1 MNDPINQTK
10 LFGLSNYF
18 NELKYL
24 FDNNKLPNKIL
35 LSGQKGSGK
44 FTLSLHL
51 INYILS
57 KNEDYSYDVQNLQ
70 INDKNRSF
78 KLVKNNTSPNFYLI
92 DIKKEKKNIEVDQIR
107 ELISFCNK
115 SSFNTKPRF
124 VLIDNH
130 ELMNLNSNN
139 ALLKTLEEPNDN
151 IFFIIINNTSKIL
164 QTIKSRCLFFKIT
177 LSQQESIKIF
187 NKIIDKDINSLINND
202 LISHYFT
209 PGDLLNLYNFSLEKK
224 IDLSNMN
231 LKEFLLKIIDNQYYK
246 KDNLNINLIFAFFQM
261 YFIKEINNLDNY
273 SVYTKFVNSIN
284 EIKRFN
290 LDIESLFIQLRYQ
303 IIND

>member
-1 MNDPINQTK
+1 MNEPINQTK

-57 KNEDYSYDVQNLQ
+57 KNEDYSYDVQNLL

-78 KLVKNNTSPNFYLI
+78 KLIKNNTSPNFFLI
-92 DIKKEKKNIEVDQIR
+92 DIKKEKKAIEVDQIR

-115 SSFNTKPRF
+115 SSFNNKPRF

-151 IFFIIINNTSKIL
+151 IFFIIINNSSKIL
-164 QTIKSRCLFFKIT
+164 QTIKSRCLCFKIT
-177 LSQQESIKIF
+177 LSQQESINIF
-187 NKIIDKDINSLINND
+187 NKIINKDIDSLINND

-209 PGDLLNLYNFSLEKK
+209 PGDLLDLYNFSLEKK

-231 LKEFLLKIIDNQYYK
+231 LKDFLLKIIDNQYYK
-246 KDNLNINLIFAFFQM
+246 KDILSINLIFAFLQM
-261 YFIKEINNLDNY
+261 YFIKKINNLDNY
-273 SVYTKFVNSIN
+273 SVYTKFVNSIDD
-284 EIKRFN
+284 IKRFN
-290 LDIESLFIQLRYQ
+290 LDIESLFIRLRHQ

>member
-10 LFGLSNYF
+10 LFGLNNYF

-57 KNEDYSYDVQNLQ
+57 NDEDYSYDVQNLQ

-78 KLVKNNTSPNFYLI
+78 KLIKNNTSPNFFLI
-92 DIKKEKKNIEVDQIR
+92 DIKKEKKAIEVDQIR

-115 SSFNTKPRF
+115 SSFNNKPRF

-151 IFFIIINNTSKIL
+151 IFFIIINNSSKIL
-164 QTIKSRCLFFKIT
+164 QTIKSRCLYFKIT
-177 LSQQESIKIF
+177 LSQQESINIF
-187 NKIIDKDINSLINND
+187 NKIIDKDIYSLINND

-231 LKEFLLKIIDNQYYK
+231 LKDFLLKIIDNQYYK
-246 KDNLNINLIFAFFQM
+246 KDILSINLIFAFLQM
-261 YFIKEINNLDNY
+261 YFIKKINNLDSY
-273 SVYTKFVNSIN
+273 SVYTKFVNSIDD
-284 EIKRFN
+284 IKRFN
-290 LDIESLFIQLRYQ
+290 LDIESLFIRLRHQ

>member
-10 LFGLSNYF
+10 LFGLNNYF

-78 KLVKNNTSPNFYLI
+78 KLIKNNTSPNFYLI

-151 IFFIIINNTSKIL
+151 IFFIIINNSSKIL
-164 QTIKSRCLFFKIT
+164 QTIKSRCLYFKIT
-177 LSQQESIKIF
+177 LSQQESINIF
-187 NKIIDKDINSLINND
+187 NKIINKDIHSLINND

-209 PGDLLNLYNFSLEKK
+209 PGDLINLYNFSLEKK

-231 LKEFLLKIIDNQYYK
+231 LKDFLLKIIDNQYYK
-246 KDNLNINLIFAFFQM
+246 KDILSINLIFAFLQM
-261 YFIKEINNLDNY
+261 YFIKKINNLDNY
-273 SVYTKFVNSIN
+273 SVYTKFVNSIDD
-284 EIKRFN
+284 IKRFN
-290 LDIESLFIQLRYQ
+290 LDIESLFIQLRHQ